1 MCVYKNC
8 STSLG
13 KYFRKN
19 IKKEIEKLEKH
30 KLNEMGPLNMIICYL
45 ESKGLRDIYSE
56 QEKILMKISIFKRR
70 H

>member
-1 MCVYKNC
+1 MYKIF

-30 KLNEMGPLNMIICYL
+30 KLSEMGALNMIICYL